1 MSTKDIIRNNW
12 NAVEEQIRTLFNKY
26 RSEFEKDG
34 IEFSTK
40 QQSELMSE
48 IAQAS
53 FLKVLKEKKVNT
65 EVKVGV
71 NVADVYINGEPVEI
85 KTCGDDK
92 WQGGSFSKRPGLYLL
107 LSWKRYNDSVK
118 LFCAMQDMVESDWRS
133 HMLDGN
139 NKMKKNATY
148 YATWY
153 GKKELVLGNRYELLT
168 GSIDIVDKKKDGS
181 PRKVINIHLKRV

>member
-12 NAVEEQIRTLFNKY
+12 TAVEEQIRTLFNKY

-53 FLKVLKEKKVNT
+53 FLNILKENNVNT

-71 NVADVYINGEPVEI
+71 NVADVYIGEPVEI
-85 KTCGDDK
+85 KT
-92 WQGGSFSKRPGLYLL
+92 W
-107 LSWKRYNDSVK
+107 
-118 LFCAMQDMVESDWRS
+118 
-133 HMLDGN
+133 
-139 NKMKKNATY
+139 
-148 YATWY
+148 
-153 GKKELVLGNRYELLT
+153 
-168 GSIDIVDKKKDGS
+168 
-181 PRKVINIHLKRV
+181 

>member
-12 NAVEEQIRTLFNKY
+12 TAVEERIRTLFNKY

-53 FLKVLKEKKVNT
+53 FLNILKENNINT

-85 KTCGDDK
+85 KTCGD
-92 WQGGSFSKRPGLYLL
+92 
-107 LSWKRYNDSVK
+107 
-118 LFCAMQDMVESDWRS
+118 
-133 HMLDGN
+133 
-139 NKMKKNATY
+139 
-148 YATWY
+148 
-153 GKKELVLGNRYELLT
+153 
-168 GSIDIVDKKKDGS
+168 
-181 PRKVINIHLKRV
+181 